1 MKRFVLAAGA
11 LPTLLFPL
19 AANAQVAT
27 DAASDIECLAASLII
42 SQNSEEMTE
51 AQAMASVM
59 YFIGKVTAR
68 EIDYTQP
75 LATALGDMTNVSL
88 QQTAARCGA
97 ELEYVG
103 DDMERRSAEIDA
115 VGETE
120 AQP

>member
-1 MKRFVLAAGA
+1 MNRFVLAAGA

-75 LATALGDMTNVSL
+75 LAAALGDMTNVSL

-103 DDMERRSAEIDA
+103 DDMERRSAAI
-115 VGETE
+115 ETAEDVE